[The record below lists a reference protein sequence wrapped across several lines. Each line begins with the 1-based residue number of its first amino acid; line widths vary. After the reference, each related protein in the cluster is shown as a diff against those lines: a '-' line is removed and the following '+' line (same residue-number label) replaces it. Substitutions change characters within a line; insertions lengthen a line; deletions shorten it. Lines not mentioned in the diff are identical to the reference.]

1 MKVVN
6 EYDWN
11 GNRTKFPI
19 MSLNDVIAAV
29 PVNPAIK
36 FDKLNAVQTIV
47 SVTGQ
52 LLGTGSYSIRM
63 DKDPV
68 EKSVHHILN
77 SNITS
82 RIMET
87 EDSECINGIKIISP
101 VEDEP
106 CNYAVT
112 ILEEYLNNAYLTK
125 RHIASTFYSDAI
137 RDYMYDYMNSRI
149 KPRRGGAYE
158 VTVRGH
164 YIEHSAR
171 GNHTVPMRW
180 FCRFEHGNLMC
191 DYQIGPDNIL
201 HRIDDYVSENGLM
214 DIFDRGLTIDF

>member
-6 EYDWN
+6 EYDWS
-11 GNRTKFPI
+11 GDQSKFPV

-36 FDKLNAVQTIV
+36 FEKLNTIQ
-47 SVTGQ
+47 SIISATGR
-52 LLGTGSYSIRM
+52 LLGTGSYSINM
-63 DKDPV
+63 NKDHV

-77 SNITS
+77 SNITP

-87 EDSECINGIKIISP
+87 DDTECVNGIKVISP
-101 VEDEP
+101 VEDGP

-112 ILEEYLNNAYLTK
+112 ILEEYLNNSYLTK

-137 RDYMYDYMNSRI
+137 RDYMFDYMDSKI

-158 VTVRGH
+158 VVVRGDF
-164 YIEHSAR
+164 IEHSKE
-171 GNHTVPMRW
+171 GNHTIPMKW
-180 FCRFEHGNLMC
+180 FCRYEHGNLMC
-191 DYQIGPDNIL
+191 DYQVGADHIL
-201 HRIDDYVSENGLM
+201 HRIDDYMSENGLM
-214 DIFDRGLTIDF
+214 DVFDRGLTIDF